1 MKIKKECRLC
11 NSPNREIIDLG
22 NSPPANNFISKTQTT
37 VESFPLIV
45 DFCDQCGGF
54 QLRHC
59 LEKEQLYSHYTY
71 LTPDTVSLNDHY
83 ENIVNYLT
91 DNKYITK
98 EMDCL
103 EIGSNNGRFLK
114 FLEPYVKSVLGVDP
128 AENVASIAKSLG
140 IETIVDFF
148 SKDVIHKIKNKDRKI
163 QLIVARHMFAHNPN
177 PNEIFEGINSLL
189 DEKGVILI
197 ENQYVFDTLQT
208 GAFDQIYH
216 EHMFYYSVK
225 NMQNYLNSHAYD
237 LNDIF
242 FSDIHGGSIVFI
254 GSRRNQYPVSKNV
267 KDQIT
272 WENKL
277 LDNDKI
283 LNKFRNRVGDIK
295 TMALKEINKD
305 IREGKRVCA
314 YGAPAKAFTM
324 FSLLD
329 LDNSKINFCVDT
341 SATKIG
347 KYFPIFN
354 IPVVSEDQMT
364 SMEYDTFLVTAWN
377 YKTDI
382 LSRSSKLFKANTKL
396 IFPLPDFEI
405 LYT

>member
-1 MKIKKECRLC
+1 MIIKKKCRLC
-11 NSPNREIIDLG
+11 NSVNREIINLG
-22 NSPPANNFISKTQTT
+22 NSPPANNFISKVQTT
-37 VESFPLIV
+37 VDSFPLII
-45 DFCDQCGGF
+45 DFCDQCSGF

-59 LEKEQLYSHYTY
+59 LDKEQLYSHYSY
-71 LTPDTVSLNDHY
+71 LTPDTASLNDHY
-83 ENIVNYLT
+83 EIIVDYLTANNYLSK
-91 DNKYITK
+91 DMN
-98 EMDCL
+98 CL

-128 AENVASIAKSLG
+128 AENVASIAASLG

-163 QLIVARHMFAHNPN
+163 RLIVARHMFAHNPH
-177 PNEIFEGINSLL
+177 PNNIFEGINSLL

-225 NMQNYLNSHAYD
+225 NMQHYLNSHAYD

-242 FSDIHGGSIVFI
+242 FTNIHGGSIVFI
-254 GSRRNQYPVSKNV
+254 GSRKNQYPVSQNV
-267 KDQIT
+267 KDKIK

-277 LDNDKI
+277 LYKDKI
-283 LNKFRNRVGDIK
+283 LNQFRNRVEEIK
-295 TMALKEINKD
+295 TMTLKEINMD
-305 IREGKRVCA
+305 IREGKTVCA

-324 FSLLD
+324 FSLLG
-329 LDNSKINFCVDT
+329 LDNNKINFCVDT
-341 SATKIG
+341 SVTKVG
-347 KYFPIFN
+347 RYFPTFN
-354 IPVVSEDQMT
+354 IPVISEDQMT
-364 SMEYDTFLVTAWN
+364 SMEYDTFLVNAWN

-382 LSRSSKLFKANTKL
+382 LSRSTKLFKQNTKL

-405 LYT
+405 VYT

>member
-1 MKIKKECRLC
+1 MIVKSKCRLC
-11 NSPNREIIDLG
+11 NSVNREIINLG
-22 NSPPANNFISKTQTT
+22 NSPPANNFISKVQTT
-37 VESFPLIV
+37 VDSFPLIV
-45 DFCDQCGGF
+45 DFCDQCSGF

-59 LEKEQLYSHYTY
+59 LDKEQLYSHYSY
-71 LTPDTVSLNDHY
+71 LTPDTASLNDHY
-83 ENIVNYLT
+83 ENIVDYLTANNYLSK
-91 DNKYITK
+91 D
-98 EMDCL
+98 MDCL

-128 AENVASIAKSLG
+128 AENVASIAASLG

-163 QLIVARHMFAHNPN
+163 RLIVARHMFAHNPH
-177 PNEIFEGINSLL
+177 PNDIFEGINSLL

-225 NMQNYLNSHAYD
+225 NMQNYLNGHSYD

-242 FSDIHGGSIVFI
+242 FTDIHGGSIIFI
-254 GSRRNQYPVSKNV
+254 GSRKNQYSISQNV
-267 KDQIT
+267 RDHIEI
-272 WENKL
+272 ENAL
-277 LDNDKI
+277 LQEDKI
-283 LNKFRNRVGDIK
+283 FHSFRNRVEEIK
-295 TMALKEINKD
+295 MMTLKEIDMD
-305 IREGKRVCA
+305 ISEGKTVCA

-324 FSLLD
+324 FSLLG
-329 LDNSKINFCVDT
+329 LDHNKINFCVDT
-341 SATKIG
+341 SVTKVG
-347 KYFPIFN
+347 RYFPTFN
-354 IPVVSEDQMT
+354 IPVVSEDQMM
-364 SMEYDTFLVTAWN
+364 SMEYDTFLVNAWN

-382 LSRSSKLFKANTKL
+382 LSRSNKLFKQNTKL

>member
-1 MKIKKECRLC
+1 MIVKTKCRLC
-11 NSPNREIIDLG
+11 NSVNREIINLG
-22 NSPPANNFISKTQTT
+22 NSPPANNFISKEQSQ
-37 VESFPLIV
+37 VDSFPLIV
-45 DFCDQCGGF
+45 DFCDHCTGF

-59 LEKEQLYSHYTY
+59 LDKEQLYSHYTY
-71 LTPDTVSLNDHY
+71 LTPDTASLNDHY
-83 ENIVNYLT
+83 TNIVDYLSANNYL
-91 DNKYITK
+91 NE

-128 AENVASIAKSLG
+128 AKNVASIAESLG

-148 SKDVIHKIKNKDRKI
+148 SKDVVDKIQDKNRKI

-177 PNEIFEGINSLL
+177 PNDIFEGMNSLL

-225 NMQNYLNSHAYD
+225 NMQNYLDSHSYD
-237 LNDIF
+237 LNDVF
-242 FSDIHGGSIVFI
+242 FTNLHGGSIVFI
-254 GSRRNQYPVSKNV
+254 GSRKNQYPVSQNI
-267 KDQIT
+267 KDRIKM
-272 WENKL
+272 ENAL
-277 LDNDKI
+277 LDGDKI
-283 LNKFRNRVGDIK
+283 IHSFRKKVEEIK
-295 TMALKEINKD
+295 TMTLKEINMD
-305 IREGKRVCA
+305 VREGKTVCA

-329 LDNSKINFCVDT
+329 LNNSKIKFCVDT
-341 SATKIG
+341 SVTKVG
-347 KYFPIFN
+347 KYFPTFN
-354 IPVVSEDQMT
+354 IPVVSEDQMID
-364 SMEYDTFLVTAWN
+364 MEYDTFLVTAWN
-377 YKTDI
+377 YKKDI
-382 LSRSSKLFKANTKL
+382 LTRSSQLFKQNTKL
-396 IFPLPDFEI
+396 IFPLPNFQI